1 MKAFSA
7 PLRAAFKSGELRE
20 VYRLMLE
27 KGIRLITDFDSV
39 TAGYTSEISDEE
51 EIDDTEDAM
60 YAQLQA
66 QERLQLMPM

>member
-1 MKAFSA
+1 MKAFS
-7 PLRAAFKSGELRE
+7 PQLRSAFRSEELRE
-20 VYRLMLE
+20 IYRLMLE
-27 KGIRLITDFDSV
+27 KGIRLITDFDSG

-66 QERLQLMPM
+66 QERLKLMPM